1 MVAAILVGVLVVLVL
16 ALVVSF
22 FIRKGKQV
30 TVQDVVTY
38 QANLEEMIH
47 FCKRQVEVGVQPEHT
62 RYWPMLPTHAKQR
75 VHGYANDRY
84 QYALRGHRL

>member
-1 MVAAILVGVLVVLVL
+1 MAILLIVVLSVLVF
-16 ALVVSF
+16 ALVASF
-22 FIRKGKQV
+22 FVRKGKQV
-30 TVQDVVTY
+30 TVRDVVSY

-84 QYALRGHRL
+84 QYALRGHKY